1 MNTAPEMKE
10 PNQSP
15 YPRRRIRRSVFI
27 LPSLFTVGN
36 IFCGYYSILST
47 IQGNYVYAS
56 YAIGIAIIL
65 DMIDGRIA
73 RLTNSS
79 SDFGLQLDSLADV
92 ISFGIA
98 PSLLVLFWGL
108 SAVDPRLAWTAT
120 FTFTICGAMR
130 LARFNIQA
138 EELKHFV
145 GLPIPAGGGTVAAIV
160 HFFGDPITNPIGANL
175 MVAAVFFLAFLMI
188 STIRYSSLKHL
199 TLGRK
204 SHFSILVIAL
214 LVALIFNYARPTL
227 LALAL
232 LYSGSGPV
240 YRVYSMFRKKKP
252 ADKLTVADSVHT
264 D

>member
-1 MNTAPEMKE
+1 MNTTPDTEEQKHRSF
-10 PNQSP
+10 PHK
-15 YPRRRIRRSVFI
+15 RVRRSVFI

-47 IQGNYVYAS
+47 IQENYVHAS
-56 YAIGIAIIL
+56 YAVGIAIIL

-73 RLTNSS
+73 RLMNSS
-79 SDFGLQLDSLADV
+79 TDFGLQLDSLADV

-98 PSLLVLFWGL
+98 PSILVLFWGL

-145 GLPIPAGGGTVAAIV
+145 GLPIPAGGGTIAAIV
-160 HFFGDPITNPIGANL
+160 QFFGEPIKHPIGASF
-175 MVAAVFFLAFLMI
+175 MVAGVFFLAFLMI
-188 STIRYSSLKHL
+188 SKIRYSSFKHL

-204 SHFSILVIAL
+204 SHLSILVIAL
-214 LVALIFNYARPTL
+214 LVALIFNYTRPTL
-227 LALAL
+227 FALAL
-232 LYSGSGPV
+232 LYTGSGPV
-240 YRVYSMFRKKKP
+240 YRIYTLFRKKKP
-252 ADKLTVADSVHT
+252 ANELTLADSAQQ

>member
-1 MNTAPEMKE
+1 MNNTPATEE
-10 PNQSP
+10 QNRHRL
-15 YPRRRIRRSVFI
+15 PRRRLRRSIFV

-47 IQGNYVYAS
+47 IQGNYINAS

-79 SDFGLQLDSLADV
+79 TDFGLQLDSLADV

-98 PSLLVLFWGL
+98 PSVLVLFWGL
-108 SAVDPRLAWTAT
+108 SSVDHRLAWIAA

-145 GLPIPAGGGTVAAIV
+145 GLPIPAGGGTIAAIV
-160 HFFGDPITNPIGANL
+160 HFVGDPVTNPIGANL
-175 MVAAVFFLAFLMI
+175 MTAGVFFLAFLMI

-204 SHFSILVIAL
+204 SHLTILVIAL
-214 LVALIFNYARPTL
+214 LVALIFNYSKPTL
-227 LALAL
+227 LALAI

-240 YRVYSMFRKKKP
+240 HRIYSMFRKKKP
-252 ADKLTVADSVHT
+252 GEDLKLANSEQHH
-264 D
+264 

>member
-1 MNTAPEMKE
+1 MMTTPSTDGPKQHSL
-10 PNQSP
+10 PHRQL
-15 YPRRRIRRSVFI
+15 RRSVFI

-47 IQGNYVYAS
+47 IQGNYVHAS

-73 RLTNSS
+73 RLTHSS
-79 SDFGLQLDSLADV
+79 TSFGLQLDSLADV

-98 PSLLVLFWGL
+98 PSVLVLFWGL
-108 SAVDPRLAWTAT
+108 SAVDQRLAWTAT
-120 FTFTICGAMR
+120 FTFLICGAMR

-145 GLPIPAGGGTVAAIV
+145 GLPIPAGGGTIAAIV
-160 HFFGDPITNPIGANL
+160 HFVEDPITNPIGANL
-175 MVAAVFFLAFLMI
+175 MVAGVFFLAFLMI

-214 LVALIFNYARPTL
+214 LVALIFNYSKPTL
-227 LALAL
+227 LALAIF
-232 LYSGSGPV
+232 YSGSGPF
-240 YRVYSMFRKKKP
+240 YRVYSMFRRKKTG
-252 ADKLTVADSVHT
+252 DELTLANSSQHH
-264 D
+264 